1 MNMQRGRS
9 NTTIVVVIVIL
20 IVIIAVAY
28 PWWRNHQTAGRVDSA
43 LKAADAAKV
52 AVMEAATVHGG
63 PLHIKASE
71 LGYNASASE
80 NPYVSHIEIADG
92 GRITVTTKDTGAAPD
107 IQLLLT
113 PVQGNG
119 NDHAAIS
126 WVCSVVSGNVDA
138 TPADCRNADAAMAP
152 AAMAPAS
159 TTPVT
164 PAAAATAPT
173 PPATVSP
180 SHSS

>member
-1 MNMQRGRS
+1 MKMQQGRS
-9 NTTIVVVIVIL
+9 NTTIIVVIVIL
-20 IVIIAVAY
+20 IVIIAIAY
-28 PWWRNHQTAGRVDSA
+28 PWWRNHQTAGRVETA

-52 AVMEAATVHGG
+52 AVMESATVHGG
-63 PLHIKASE
+63 PMHIKASE
-71 LGYNASASE
+71 LGYNAGASE

-92 GRITVTTKDTGAAPD
+92 GRITVTTKNTGADPD

-126 WVCSVVSGNVDA
+126 WVCSVVAGNANAAPV
-138 TPADCRNADAAMAP
+138 DCRNDDMATAP
-152 AAMAPAS
+152 AATAPAS
-159 TTPVT
+159 TA
-164 PAAAATAPT
+164 PAAPATTATSPA

>member
-1 MNMQRGRS
+1 MQRGRS
-9 NTTIVVVIVIL
+9 NTTVVVVIVIL
-20 IVIIAVAY
+20 IVIIAIAY
-28 PWWRNHQTAGRVDSA
+28 PWWRNHQTAGRVDTA

-63 PLHIKASE
+63 PMHIKASE
-71 LGYNASASE
+71 LGYNAGASE

-92 GRITVTTKDTGAAPD
+92 GRITVTTKNTGASPD

-126 WVCSVVSGNVDA
+126 WICSVVSGNADA
-138 TPADCRNADAAMAP
+138 APADCRNGDAAIAP
-152 AAMAPAS
+152 ATTPAS
-159 TTPVT
+159 TTPVA
-164 PAAAATAPT
+164 PAATATVPA